1 VAPRPTGSRIT
12 RAPAWLAGT
21 AALALAACG
30 GGDATVVA
38 RDTTTTWSY
47 DSSSKRLAQGETGMS
62 LAPQALLDSGRA
74 LAREGK
80 SVEAID
86 AFRGVHGSP
95 VDASLKAEALLE
107 EARTLVAAERREEAH
122 GAFLEFFD
130 RYPQSPLLPDAL
142 RQAFAN
148 AFDLARQSLAPGVQ
162 SIRDL
167 LNRFPR
173 EDFSAEQAFAL
184 GELFFRDAQY
194 EVASAEFD
202 VVRRE
207 YPRTPWAEAS
217 LYRIGLC
224 AYHRFKGIDYDSRP
238 LDDARRHFERFLLDH
253 PNSAL
258 APEAK
263 RTLDDVKGLQARKTM
278 AVADYYDARG
288 RTRAARFMYE
298 SVAKNYPGTDPA
310 AQAQATLKDYPQP
323 GPEED

>member
-1 VAPRPTGSRIT
+1 MASRTTGLRVA
-12 RAPAWLAGT
+12 RAPAWLAGA
-21 AALALAACG
+21 AALALSACG
-30 GGDATVVA
+30 GGDTAVVA
-38 RDTTTTWSY
+38 RDTATTWTY
-47 DSSSKRLAQGETGMS
+47 DAPSKRLVQAGTGLS

-74 LAREGK
+74 LAAEGRTD
-80 SVEAID
+80 EAVD

-95 VDASLKAEALLE
+95 LEAPLKAEALLA
-107 EARTLVAAERREEAH
+107 EARTLAAADRREGAH
-122 GAFLEFFD
+122 GAYVEFFD

-148 AFDLARQSLAPGVQ
+148 AFHVARQSLAPGVQ
-162 SIRDL
+162 AVRDL

-173 EDFSAEQAFAL
+173 EDFSGEQAFAL
-184 GELFFRDAQY
+184 GELFFRDEQY

-224 AYHRFKGIDYDSRP
+224 AFRRFKGIDYDPRP
-238 LDDARRHFERFLLDH
+238 LDDARRHLERFLLDH
-253 PNSAL
+253 PNSTL

-263 RTLDDVKGLQARKTM
+263 QTLDEVKGLQARKTM

-288 RTRAARFMYE
+288 RRRAARFMYE
-298 SVAKNYPGTDPA
+298 SVAKEYPGTEPA
-310 AQAQATLKDYPQP
+310 SVSRETLKSYPMP
-323 GPEED
+323 GPDED